1 MIYPDVVQAW
11 VEDAVIPD
19 ANTNAR
25 AEWAAQ
31 QTPGDIHRLVHDC
44 MDGGP
49 LIMKRCG
56 GYLIIKDLTTSTN
69 VDKATLLDLYV
80 RHLAENMHAPADSKR
95 SRTSDWREIISLMH
109 HRLCQK
115 EHLKLGFQTYGFD
128 SKYGFTYNKG
138 AKEALLRQKELRK
151 KRIDVAFKIT
161 RRQAAYTGTHMP
173 ERRYVLHRGVIRHS
187 FPLWAEQQGYAYEP
201 YLF

>member
-1 MIYPDVVQAW
+1 MYPDIVQAW

-25 AEWAAQ
+25 AEWAGQ

-56 GYLIIKDLTTSTN
+56 GYLIIKDLTASTN

-80 RHLAENMHAPADSKR
+80 RHLAENMHAPADAQWST
-95 SRTSDWREIISLMH
+95 TSDWREIISLMH
-109 HRLCQK
+109 HRLRRK
-115 EHLKLGFQTYGFD
+115 EHLKLGFQTNGFD
-128 SKYGFTYNKG
+128 TKSGLTYYSQY
-138 AKEALLRQKELRK
+138 AKKALLRQKELRK

-161 RRQAAYTGTHMP
+161 RRQAIYTGDHMP

-187 FPLWAEQQGYAYEP
+187 FPLWAKHQGHAYEP
-201 YLF
+201 YIF